1 MLSSY
6 FCLFVLTRSWV
17 EESPTNHNGVG
28 GKITNKTITKTSCT
42 VQGEEGN
49 KLSLFPL
56 YNYFIPKSQEN
67 GQTKILNNAIDL
79 RCL

>member
-17 EESPTNHNGVG
+17 EETPTTHNGVG
-28 GKITNKTITKTSCT
+28 GKITKKKTKQITKTSCT

-49 KLSLFPL
+49 KPL
-56 YNYFIPKSQEN
+56 YLIILYQNRRKMVK
-67 GQTKILNNAIDL
+67 TKI
-79 RCL
+79 